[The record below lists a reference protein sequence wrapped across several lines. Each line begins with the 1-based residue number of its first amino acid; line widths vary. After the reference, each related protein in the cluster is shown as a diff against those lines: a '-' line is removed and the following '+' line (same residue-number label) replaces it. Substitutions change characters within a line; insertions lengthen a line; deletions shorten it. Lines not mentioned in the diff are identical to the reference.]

1 LGQDDLGVNLNGGA
15 RDMRNSLLSTTTAA
29 GLAAAF
35 AMLAAPGGASAGTIH
50 HQVLAPISVKTTGAD
65 FASTPLVIP
74 TFDSTQG
81 NLQSVLVF
89 EKLHANYRGSASL
102 SSSGNNST
110 TYSGSVKV
118 LTQLSIAGKP
128 GVLTGSPV
136 FSISGSE
143 FESLAPGAT
152 AAYTSTGNT
161 TGYGP
166 FKYTSGLSEWETIGP
181 GSVTAS
187 LSSVTGVSTA
197 IAGLTTLTPPDLTF
211 HAQITYTFTTSTPEP
226 ASALMLGAGLI
237 GLGAVR
243 RRRKLKTGRA

>member
-1 LGQDDLGVNLNGGA
+1 
-15 RDMRNSLLSTTTAA
+15 MRNSLLSTTTAA

-35 AMLAAPGGASAGTIH
+35 AMLAAPGGATAGTIH
-50 HQVLAPISVKTTGAD
+50 HQVLTPITVTTTGAD

-81 NLQSVLVF
+81 SLQSVLVF
-89 EKLHANYRGSASL
+89 ERLHANYHGSASL
-102 SSSGNNST
+102 SASGNHSS

-118 LTQLSIAGKP
+118 QTQLSIAGKP

-136 FSISGSE
+136 FSVAGSE
-143 FESLAPGAT
+143 FESLTPGSSN
-152 AAYTSTGNT
+152 AYNSTGNT

-166 FKYTSGLSEWETIGP
+166 FKYTSGLNEWETIGP

-187 LSSVTGVSTA
+187 LSSVTGVSTTVS
-197 IAGLTTLTPPDLTF
+197 GLTTLTPPDLTTVF
-211 HAQITYTFTTSTPEP
+211 DITYTYTTTTPEP
-226 ASALMLGAGLI
+226 ASALMVGAGLI

-243 RRRKLKTGRA
+243 RRRKLKTSRA